1 MSEFRVNSITNQDG
15 SAGPQVCGVS
25 TFSGKSGVQIP
36 SGPTEF
42 RRQDGGGRGRGI
54 ISGGRN
60 LPAAGHIRA
69 IEMIEIPTTGNATD
83 FGDLADTN
91 TGGAGGSSST
101 TRGFIIGGYDPDGTA
116 HLTTM
121 QYINLSSQ
129 GGANLFGDL
138 KSANTAMAQ
147 GSNNTRGLLYG
158 GNDPNYISDIFQF
171 NLQSLGTES
180 EFGSVFENE
189 PIRNATAVTSPTRA
203 IFAGGQIAA
212 GNSNIIAFREIA
224 SGGIVFK
231 FGELTYAAN
240 GHGGASSST
249 RGIFV
254 GGQNAPTTVTHMDF
268 ITIASEGNAQD
279 FGNLTQA
286 RRNITGNSNNIRAT
300 FAGGTTASS
309 GTANNVNIIDFV
321 TISTTGDATDFGD
334 LSAAKRLSNMG
345 GSDSHGGLAQ

>member
-1 MSEFRVNSITNQDG
+1 MSELRINNITDTAG
-15 SAGPQVCGVS
+15 SSGPIIAGVS
-25 TFSGKSGVQIP
+25 TVTSTSHMVMP

-42 RRQDGGGRGRGI
+42 RGGRGRGI

-60 LPAAGHIRA
+60 HPVAYNV
-69 IEMIEIPTTGNATD
+69 IELIEIATAGNTTD
-83 FGDLADTN
+83 FGDLASKN

-101 TRGFIIGGYDPDGTA
+101 TRGFIIGGYNPDGTA
-116 HLTTM
+116 HLATM

-138 KSANTAMAQ
+138 KSANTAIAH

-189 PIRNATAVTSPTRA
+189 PIRNAVAVTSPTRA

-240 GHGGASSST
+240 GHGGTSSST

-268 ITIASEGNAQD
+268 ITIASESNATD
-279 FGNLTQA
+279 FGDLTQA
-286 RRNITGNSNNIRAT
+286 RRNITANSNSIRAT

-309 GTANNVNIIDFV
+309 GTGNNVNIIDFV
-321 TISTTGDATDFGD
+321 TIATTGNAQDFGD
-334 LSAAKRLSNMG
+334 LSAVKRLSNMG
-345 GSDSHGGLAQ
+345 GSDSHGGLGD